1 MMTNYVERFF
11 TRLTKLALLFHIAVL
26 ELDKV
31 KPQLVEERSKVRGD
45 RENTKTSHYLD
56 ETQTIESGTSTARS
70 SPGNP

>member
-31 KPQLVEERSKVRGD
+31 KPQLLGG
-45 RENTKTSHYLD
+45 
-56 ETQTIESGTSTARS
+56 TQQSEGR
-70 SPGNP
+70 P